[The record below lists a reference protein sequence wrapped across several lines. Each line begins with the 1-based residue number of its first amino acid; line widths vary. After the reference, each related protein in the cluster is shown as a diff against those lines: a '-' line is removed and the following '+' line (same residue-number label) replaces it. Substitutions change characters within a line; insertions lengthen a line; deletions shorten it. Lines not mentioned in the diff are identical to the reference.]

1 MAMRALLCVPVAAV
15 GMIGAALSPGTAW
28 AAPECLAEPSRDPP
42 AGMHWYYRYDRVNDR
57 KCWYMRTLI
66 GAPEASGVEP
76 PRIVLRTPEVPRAAI
91 HPAPA
96 VEAPRATFR
105 PASLPETQRRR
116 QPMSESDE
124 AALYLE
130 FLRWKEQQRTTQ

>member
-1 MAMRALLCVPVAAV
+1 MISAAFS
-15 GMIGAALSPGTAW
+15 LGTAS
-28 AAPECLAEPSRDPP
+28 AAPECLAEPSHDPP

-66 GAPEASGVEP
+66 GAPEVPGVEP
-76 PRIVLRTPEVPRAAI
+76 PRVVLRAAPEVPRVAT

-96 VEAPRATFR
+96 AEAPRATYR